1 MPSFAPARNPSPESD
16 RGRLR
21 VGAGRAHPAAMIR
34 PLLLAAGLSLAA
46 GAAQA
51 QVAPW
56 PGASEF
62 DRHRYDADR
71 NLQAMADQRRQA
83 DLRQAEAA
91 RAHADARGAAARIE
105 TGRAPALPYPGSR
118 QPAPVAPVRPNGGFP
133 ASSPGGDVGQ
143 IDAWLGRPD

>member
-1 MPSFAPARNPSPESD
+1 
-16 RGRLR
+16 
-21 VGAGRAHPAAMIR
+21 MIR

-51 QVAPW
+51 QIAPW
-56 PGASEF
+56 PGASGF
-62 DRHRYDADR
+62 DRHRHDADR

-91 RAHADARGAAARIE
+91 RAQADARTTAARIE
-105 TGRAPALPYPGSR
+105 AGRAPALPYPGVR

-133 ASSPGGDVGQ
+133 ASPPGGDVGQ
-143 IDAWLGRPD
+143 IDAWLGRRD

>member
-1 MPSFAPARNPSPESD
+1 
-16 RGRLR
+16 
-21 VGAGRAHPAAMIR
+21 MIR
-34 PLLLAAGLSLAA
+34 PLLLAAGFSLVA

-83 DLRQAEAA
+83 DLRQVDAA

-105 TGRAPALPYPGSR
+105 AGRAPALPYPGAR
-118 QPAPVAPVRPNGGFP
+118 QPAPVAQMRPNGGFP
-133 ASSPGGDVGQ
+133 APTPGGDVRQ
-143 IDAWLGRPD
+143 IDAWLGRRD